1 MEIKHSERETKIIKL
16 FIEDESGK
24 EVGRASVALIY
35 NDLHAEPYGL
45 MEDVFVDESLRG
57 QGIGTKLTNAIIE
70 EAKKQKCYKLVAT
83 SRYEREKVHDL
94 YKKLGFKEH
103 GIEFRMDF

>member
-1 MEIKHSERETKIIKL
+1 MEIKRKERDTKIIKL
-16 FIEDESGK
+16 YVEEDGE
-24 EVGRASVALIY
+24 EVGRASVVLVY
-35 NDLHAEPYGL
+35 NDLHEEPYGL

-70 EAKKQKCYKLVAT
+70 EAKNQKCYKLVAT
-83 SRYEREKVHDL
+83 SRYAREKVHDL

-103 GIEFRMDF
+103 GVEFRMDF